1 MNGVE
6 ERERGRRPPGLS
18 SPPPPSHTRNCRVVF
33 PTSPPR
39 PTARAGEA
47 TRPTATP
54 WRARGWCEPQAR
66 THGASHLGRRGG
78 RQCGAFCFVL
88 FFYWGGPLADASGRP
103 WPAPARPAAGGRLG
117 RARPDTHTLYTH
129 SRHTN
134 TAGFH
139 PHQPGHGEA
148 AAGEGESVCV
158 RAQKSVRPRPLPH
171 LKRRTRPPR
180 TLQRAAR
187 PQEAPARKPASQAIS
202 GWRDPCVAA
211 LAAAAAG
218 GAGGETKAAETPALP
233 PLAYSTFPPFF
244 FITLVFFRT

>member
-1 MNGVE
+1 MGAWCQGWGGTGGRGCARRVE
-6 ERERGRRPPGLS
+6 KRKNEWRERRRESGAGARPASPRRVTHATAASCSRPP
-18 SPPPPSHTRNCRVVF
+18 
-33 PTSPPR
+33 PPR

-54 WRARGWCEPQAR
+54 WRTRGWCKPQAR

-148 AAGEGESVCV
+148 AAGEGESGCV

-180 TLQRAAR
+180 TL
-187 PQEAPARKPASQAIS
+187 
-202 GWRDPCVAA
+202 
-211 LAAAAAG
+211 
-218 GAGGETKAAETPALP
+218 
-233 PLAYSTFPPFF
+233 
-244 FITLVFFRT
+244 